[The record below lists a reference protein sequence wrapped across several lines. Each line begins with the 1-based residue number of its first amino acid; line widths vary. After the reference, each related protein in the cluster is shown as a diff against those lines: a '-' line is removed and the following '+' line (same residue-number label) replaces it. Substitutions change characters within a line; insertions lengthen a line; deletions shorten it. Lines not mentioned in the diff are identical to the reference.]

1 MSITPHHILSSLI
14 LLPLLISASTVFA
27 ERTFRWV
34 DEDGQVHYSDRVP
47 PQYSTHERKEINE
60 QGRTLKVYEA
70 PKTPEQKIAEKRLA
84 IIEAARKKIAEKRFR
99 HDRTLLATYSSD
111 EDMMLAR
118 DGKIAAVES
127 LIQLTHRRIKSMQK
141 RLLKLTDEAAEYE
154 RSGKKLP
161 VGLQK
166 QIANN
171 RQQITQNQNFVKDKE
186 REMVDIRLQFDADI
200 NRFNE
205 LTADDPQET
214 AALMPDMTEIEKEL
228 EALNRPPEP
237 PPKVSKR
244 PRIKRKDIEL
254 SRQDRTLL
262 AAYKSEDDLLR
273 VREEKIGSVNAAI
286 RETAGS
292 IDALQANLSD
302 LVDNVDEYESIG
314 QQMPEVLLRQMK
326 SVLDDIARNEGV
338 VGARRREKRE
348 IERKFELD
356 LLRYREITIEN

>member
-1 MSITPHHILSSLI
+1 VSITPHHILSSLI
-14 LLPLLISASTVFA
+14 LLPLLFSASTAFA

-70 PKTPEQKIAEKRLA
+70 PKTPEQKAEAQRLA
-84 IIEAARKKIAEKRFR
+84 IIEAARKKIAEKRLR

-111 EDMMLAR
+111 DDMMSAR

-171 RQQITQNQNFVKDKE
+171 RQQITQNQNFDKDKE
-186 REMVDIRLQFDADI
+186 REIDDIRLQFEKDI

-205 LTADDPQET
+205 LTSDDPQAT

-228 EALNRPPEP
+228 EALDRPPEP
-237 PPKVSKR
+237 LPKVSKK
-244 PRIKRKDIEL
+244 PREKRKDIEL
-254 SRQDRTLL
+254 SRSDRTLL

-273 VREEKIGSVNAAI
+273 VREEKIGSANAAI

-292 IDALQANLSD
+292 IDALQGDLSD

-314 QQMPEVLLRQMK
+314 QQPPEVLLRQMK

-338 VGARRREKRE
+338 IGARRREKRE

-356 LLRYREITIEN
+356 LIRYREITVEN